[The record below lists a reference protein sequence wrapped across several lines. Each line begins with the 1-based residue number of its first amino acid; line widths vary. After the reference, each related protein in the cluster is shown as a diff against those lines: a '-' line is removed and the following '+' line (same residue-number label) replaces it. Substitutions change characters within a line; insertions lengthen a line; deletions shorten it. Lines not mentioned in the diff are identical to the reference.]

1 MHIFCGSNHKN
12 VFYVSVLF
20 YCDCHVA
27 WLLNNS
33 LQLFF
38 LNKWKRASASNMS
51 KVQWKPFVQMNYLRL
66 RGSMMLHW
74 LTLSVPLN
82 NQRRN
87 RKRLRSQT
95 RLSFAHSFNK
105 FQIDT
110 EGNAISKQ
118 LQKPPSIKEI
128 IVTLQ
133 RSNLGSESN
142 IYACFRLR
150 RCFPMEVDLLFFQ
163 MARGRSFQLMVRQS
177 KSCFSMEMWN
187 IQCLIKEWWGID
199 SEIMNVFLW
208 HLHWSIASSVMN
220 RLFMLKHVALF

>member
-1 MHIFCGSNHKN
+1 MTILVNKLFSKEMVVQVIYKYSYEHLCNILNLLCFYVFRVPLRVQKTAAEREVQRHRPLSQTQVLSQVLLSRSLVHIFCGSNHKN

-38 LNKWKRASASNMS
+38 LNEWKRASASNMS

-110 EGNAISKQ
+110 EGNAISK
-118 LQKPPSIKEI
+118 PPE
-128 IVTLQ
+128 TP
-133 RSNLGSESN
+133 
-142 IYACFRLR
+142 F
-150 RCFPMEVDLLFFQ
+150 
-163 MARGRSFQLMVRQS
+163 
-177 KSCFSMEMWN
+177 
-187 IQCLIKEWWGID
+187 
-199 SEIMNVFLW
+199 
-208 HLHWSIASSVMN
+208 H
-220 RLFMLKHVALF
+220 